1 MARFR
6 SPLISRRTRRSGRG
20 RSRMMTWWVL
30 WRVPALV
37 AIVAALWW
45 YGVRPIA
52 HEQGWVRVDD
62 SFAVCGAGS
71 TRAAGCVVDGDTV
84 IMGFGPERRRIR
96 FTGFDAPEM
105 DGACP
110 AERES
115 CHFRAHRAGAMAGTR
130 RIRMEWRGRPSPRSI
145 RARTARGAPHR
156 PRTLQRLPRRDH
168 DRTRPRQRKRLGRGR
183 SRLVCVTRQLTHSRP
198 PHNAHQ

>member
-1 MARFR
+1 
-6 SPLISRRTRRSGRG
+6 
-20 RSRMMTWWVL
+20 MMTWWVL

-37 AIVAALWW
+37 TIVAALWW

-96 FTGFDAPEM
+96 LTGFDAPEM

-110 AERES
+110 AERELAIS
-115 CHFRAHRAGAMAGTR
+115 
-130 RIRMEWRGRPSPRSI
+130 
-145 RARTARGAPHR
+145 ARTALAQWLARGAFEWNGADAPPR
-156 PRTLQRLPRRDH
+156 DQYGRELREVRRTLPERSSDYLAA
-168 DRTRPRQRKRLGRGR
+168 TMIERGLA
-183 SRLVCVTRQLTHSRP
+183 SESGWGADEVDWC
-198 PHNAHQ
+198 A